1 MIFSGV
7 VICLIQPP
15 GSFAY
20 YEATDGVGWIT
31 PRGYFVYSK
40 TIDDYHEMQ
49 IEPQLKDSIIKDGKS
64 YLQEVF
70 RQFMEF

>member
-1 MIFSGV
+1 MYFFWSRN
-7 VICLIQPP
+7 LFNPTTRE
-15 GSFAY
+15 FAY